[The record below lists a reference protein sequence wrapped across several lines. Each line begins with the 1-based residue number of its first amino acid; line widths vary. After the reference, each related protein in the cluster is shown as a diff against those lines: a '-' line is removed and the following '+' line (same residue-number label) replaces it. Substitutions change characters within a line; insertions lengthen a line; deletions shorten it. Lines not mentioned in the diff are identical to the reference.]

1 VEKEAKDG
9 REYETEAVH
18 RVGVVDAMEHEVEA
32 EGDVVRGQPGFFCVE
47 CESMEEVL
55 TEAPIEHS

>member
-1 VEKEAKDG
+1 
-9 REYETEAVH
+9 
-18 RVGVVDAMEHEVEA
+18 MEHEVEA

-55 TEAPIEHS
+55 TEAKIEHS